1 MSDIQRNLQKIL
13 SAVWGKDVRQAI
25 HDSIHDCYEDGKAGV
40 LDLIA
45 RQNIEVLKNTKADK
59 TALDQEKTERL
70 AEVAVERAR
79 IDNITSLPEGS
90 TTGDAELAD
99 GRIGYDGTTYQNLG
113 TAIRTQVEDLND
125 GLDTAENNI
134 TNLQNDVIDLKE
146 DLYNIEPLSEKAKK
160 ALLAC
165 FRNVAWI
172 NENGQDYY
180 DTLYE
185 ALYTEKPPKEEVIAE
200 LTSDD
205 ITYGYGMSSNKNE
218 DSRFAYPNTKRAAY
232 LDFDISFT
240 PGESYKFT
248 WDNSTLPDSALSMQI
263 LNQVALDKVTSGA
276 SSVNIGGDFFDIG
289 WLQNGVVVKIPETY
303 NDSPMTVCRIGF
315 KANNEDNMDVTAGS
329 IGWVKIVKDAT
340 TEDADKVRIIPKD
353 ELSYHVGVL
362 NDPPYYTTYERA
374 ERICHWEPVDIAKE
388 ATYVVKFEKSNSYQ
402 NAQIGIDCYNENA
415 INAMNQNTAIN
426 ASDLVAVGNWLNT
439 NSEFAIP
446 ATINNSIPKGIR
458 FSFRANAS
466 NSKFTSSDA
475 IHYVYFIKGV

>member
-1 MSDIQRNLQKIL
+1 MANRPLKSIKFPGLPDTYTIEAL
-13 SAVWGKDVRQAI
+13 SSEA
-25 HDSIHDCYEDGKAGV
+25 KA
-40 LDLIA
+40 
-45 RQNIEVLKNTKADK
+45 
-59 TALDQEKTERL
+59 
-70 AEVAVERAR
+70 
-79 IDNITSLPEGS
+79 
-90 TTGDAELAD
+90 
-99 GRIGYDGTTYQNLG
+99 
-113 TAIRTQVEDLND
+113 
-125 GLDTAENNI
+125 
-134 TNLQNDVIDLKE
+134 
-146 DLYNIEPLSEKAKK
+146 

-165 FRNVAWI
+165 FTHVAWI
-172 NENGQDYY
+172 DEHGQDYY
-180 DTLYE
+180 NALYE
-185 ALYTEKPPKEEVIAE
+185 ALYRELPPEEDIIAE
-200 LTSDD
+200 ITSDD
-205 ITYGYGMSSNKNE
+205 IAYGYGLSQNRNQ
-218 DSRFAYPNTKRAAY
+218 DSRFAYPNSKRAAY
-232 LDFDISFT
+232 LGFDISLT

-248 WDNSTLPDSALSMQI
+248 WDNSTLPDSALNMQI

-315 KANNEDNMDVTAGS
+315 KANNEDDMDVTAGS

-353 ELSYHVGVL
+353 ELSYHVGVI
-362 NDPPYYTTYERA
+362 NDPPYYTTYERT

-388 ATYVVKFEKSNSYQ
+388 ATYVVKFEKSSSYQ

-426 ASDLVAVGNWLNT
+426 ASDLGSVGNWLNT

-466 NSKFTSSDA
+466 NSNFTSSDA
-475 IHYVYFIKGV
+475 IHYVYFVKVV